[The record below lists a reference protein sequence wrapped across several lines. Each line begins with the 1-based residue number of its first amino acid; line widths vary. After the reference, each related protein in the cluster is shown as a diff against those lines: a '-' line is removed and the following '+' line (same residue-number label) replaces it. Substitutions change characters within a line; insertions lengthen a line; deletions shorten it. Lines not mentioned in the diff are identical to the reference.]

1 MVIPFG
7 HDYVNRHNAKCK
19 FRQAQCA
26 TWDKHMQTS
35 NKRMSKKWN
44 NKCLVQLHRKKKKN
58 QTEEEIK
65 SELGFS
71 LWEKEGNDLLMDRG
85 NG

>member
-1 MVIPFG
+1 MLGPI
-7 HDYVNRHNAKCK
+7 
-19 FRQAQCA
+19 AQE
-26 TWDKHMQTS
+26 
-35 NKRMSKKWN
+35 
-44 NKCLVQLHRKKKKN
+44 KKKS
-58 QTEEEIK
+58 QTGEEIK

>member
-1 MVIPFG
+1 MFG
-7 HDYVNRHNAKCK
+7 PI
-19 FRQAQCA
+19 AQEE
-26 TWDKHMQTS
+26 
-35 NKRMSKKWN
+35 
-44 NKCLVQLHRKKKKN
+44 KKN